1 MRTYHDIAL
10 SLTLLLFAVAIWQTA
25 KIPQPIAYLLGHVPL
40 TGGEVATV
48 RFELPIKDL

>member
-10 SLTLLLFAVAIWQTA
+10 GLALLLFGVAIWQTA
-25 KIPQPIAYLLGHVPL
+25 KIQQPIAYLLGHVPL

-48 RFELPIKDL
+48 RFELPIEGL